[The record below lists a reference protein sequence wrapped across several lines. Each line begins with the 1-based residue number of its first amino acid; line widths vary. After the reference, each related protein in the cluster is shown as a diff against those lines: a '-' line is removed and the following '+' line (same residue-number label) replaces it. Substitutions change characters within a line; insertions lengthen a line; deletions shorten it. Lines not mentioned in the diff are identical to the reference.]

1 MTCYQPGGGAT
12 PLPAEPQ
19 AFPDEGPAGGWGWS
33 HGGGGEALR
42 SPHPHP
48 SITRSPSAAQRLPG
62 LFSGQKVRSSQ
73 PPVWTLRQHHPV
85 QLCGASCL
93 HPGLRGPLL
102 QASGRIRQR
111 PFCKAARQWALQPAA
126 QLSSCVSE
134 PRLSLWAALGYMRVR
149 AGLHDVRQGS
159 GCGVRR
165 GPGSPHLPLP
175 PARASVVLGTPTSG
189 NLQDFY

>member
-19 AFPDEGPAGGWGWS
+19 AFPDEGPAGGWGRS
-33 HGGGGEALR
+33 HEGGGEALR

-48 SITRSPSAAQRLPG
+48 GITRSPSAAQRPPG
-62 LFSGQKVRSSQ
+62 LCSGQKDRPSQ

-111 PFCKAARQWALQPAA
+111 PFCAAARQWALQPAA

-134 PRLSLWAALGYMRVR
+134 AHLSLWAALGYMRVR
-149 AGLHDVRQGS
+149 AGLHARPQTSLCSHDARQGS
-159 GCGVRR
+159 G
-165 GPGSPHLPLP
+165 
-175 PARASVVLGTPTSG
+175 
-189 NLQDFY
+189 